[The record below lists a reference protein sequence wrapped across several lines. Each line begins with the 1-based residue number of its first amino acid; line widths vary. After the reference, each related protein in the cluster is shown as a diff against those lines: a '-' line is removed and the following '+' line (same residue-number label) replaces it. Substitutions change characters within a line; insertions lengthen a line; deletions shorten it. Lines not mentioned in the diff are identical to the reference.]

1 MSNIVTAV
9 FQDDEQYCRIRNVW
23 QYDYGQ
29 VLRIQGL
36 TLPPAVEI
44 HFSLTDTGGESIT
57 RVGVTKDNVT
67 DVIIPDSMLE
77 NEESDQNY
85 NIYAYVYLTDF
96 GSGETEYKITISV
109 KARPKPEAVG
119 GTGETTLENIM
130 STVNQIADGKADAL
144 DYKNSVLK
152 LMSGEKELSR
162 VIIRNGSGSGAD
174 AREIELQKSGTT
186 IQWRYAGDSEWTDLV
201 TLAEITGPAGS
212 PGPQGE
218 KGDTGAKGE
227 QGPAGQKGDPGEPGV
242 QGPKGDPGP
251 KGEPGATGE
260 KGEQGIQGPVGPAG
274 PQGEK
279 GEKGEAGTQG
289 EKGPAGLKG
298 EPGKDGRGITSV
310 TIKTDGHLQ
319 IDYNDGTN
327 VDVGKVTGN
336 DGLDGTSG
344 VPVRVEKTASDTTV
358 ELEPN
363 KLYVFPEMASLTYT
377 LAAPADT
384 SIANEYHFVFRSGA
398 TATELVHPANVSVPD
413 NFTVE
418 KNKVYEISI
427 LEGCMAYQSWAVTI

>member
-1 MSNIVTAV
+1 MA
-9 FQDDEQYCRIRNVW
+9 
-23 QYDYGQ
+23 
-29 VLRIQGL
+29 
-36 TLPPAVEI
+36 
-44 HFSLTDTGGESIT
+44 
-57 RVGVTKDNVT
+57 
-67 DVIIPDSMLE
+67 DVKK
-77 NEESDQNY
+77 Y
-85 NIYAYVYLTDF
+85 T
-96 GSGETEYKITISV
+96 
-109 KARPKPEAVG
+109 
-119 GTGETTLENIM
+119 
-130 STVNQIADGKADAL
+130 NQIAKAQKGRDVRDAIVNAINEVSDENNEKADAL
-144 DYKNSVLK
+144 DYKNSVLR
-152 LMSGEKELSR
+152 LMSGETELSR

-218 KGDTGAKGE
+218 KGATGAKGE

-384 SIANEYHFVFRSGA
+384 SVANEYHFVFRSGA

-413 NFTVE
+413 GFAVD

-427 LEGCMAYQSWAVTI
+427 LEGCLAYQSWAVN

>member
-310 TIKTDGHLQ
+310 TIKADGHLQ

-336 DGLDGTSG
+336 DGLDGVSG
-344 VPVRVEKTASDTTV
+344 VSVRIEKTASDTTV

-384 SIANEYHFVFRSGA
+384 SVANEYHFVFQSGA
-398 TATELVHPANVSVPD
+398 TATELVHPAIVSVPD

-427 LEGCMAYQSWAVTI
+427 LEGCLAYQSWAVN

>member
-67 DVIIPDSMLE
+67 DVIIPDSLLE

-85 NIYAYVYLTDF
+85 NIYAFVFLTTRN
-96 GSGETEYKITISV
+96 SGNTEYRIKIPV

-218 KGDTGAKGE
+218 KGNTGAKGE

-384 SIANEYHFVFRSGA
+384 SVANEYHFVFQSSA
-398 TATELVHPANVSVPD
+398 TATELVHPTGVNTG
-413 NFTVE
+413 NFTVDA
-418 KNKVYEISI
+418 NKVYEVSI
-427 LEGCMAYQSWAVTI
+427 LDGLLTSQNWSVS

>member
-227 QGPAGQKGDPGEPGV
+227 QGLAGQKGDPGEPGV

-279 GEKGEAGTQG
+279 GE
-289 EKGPAGLKG
+289 KG

-384 SIANEYHFVFRSGA
+384 SVANEYHFVFQSSA
-398 TATELVHPANVSVPD
+398 TATELVHPTGVNTG
-413 NFTVE
+413 NFTVDA
-418 KNKVYEISI
+418 NKVYEVSI
-427 LEGCMAYQSWAVTI
+427 LDGLLTSQNWNVS

>member
-67 DVIIPDSMLE
+67 DVIIPDSLLE

-85 NIYAYVYLTDF
+85 NIYAFVFLTDTN
-96 GSGETEYKITISV
+96 SGNTEYRIKIPV
-109 KARPKPEAVG
+109 KARPKPEAIG

-130 STVNQIADGKADAL
+130 SAVNQIADGKADNL
-144 DYKNSVLK
+144 DYKNSVLR
-152 LMSGEKELSR
+152 LLSGETELSR
-162 VIIRNGSGSGAD
+162 VIIRGGSGGGAD
-174 AREIELQKSGTT
+174 AREIELQKSATA
-186 IQWRYAGDSEWTDLV
+186 IQWRYTGDETWNDLV
-201 TLAEITGPAGS
+201 ALAEITGA
-212 PGPQGE
+212 Q
-218 KGDTGAKGE
+218 GE
-227 QGPAGQKGDPGEPGV
+227 QGI
-242 QGPKGDPGP
+242 PGP
-251 KGEPGATGE
+251 KGEPGVTGAQGIQGIQGPAGPAGPQGEPGPKGEQGE
-260 KGEQGIQGPVGPAG
+260 KGEQGIQGLQGPTG
-274 PQGEK
+274 PQGEPGIQ
-279 GEKGEAGTQG
+279 GEKGEAGAQG
-289 EKGPAGLKG
+289 EQGPAG

-310 TIKTDGHLQ
+310 TIKTDGYLQ
-319 IDYNDGTN
+319 IDYSDGTE

-344 VPVRVEKTASDTTV
+344 VPVRIEKTSSDTTA
-358 ELEPN
+358 ELDPN
-363 KLYVFPEMASLTYT
+363 KLYIFPEMSSLTYT
-377 LAAPADT
+377 LATPSET
-384 SIANEYHFVFRSGA
+384 SIASEYHFIFQSGA

-413 NFTVE
+413 GFAVE

-427 LEGCMAYQSWAVTI
+427 LEGCLAYQSWAVS

>member
-44 HFSLTDTGGESIT
+44 HFSLTDAGGESIT

-67 DVIIPDSMLE
+67 DVIIPDSLLE

-310 TIKTDGHLQ
+310 TIKPDGHLQ

-336 DGLDGTSG
+336 DGLDGVSG
-344 VPVRVEKTASDTTV
+344 VSVRIEKTASDTTV

-363 KLYVFPEMASLTYT
+363 KLYVFPEMSSLTYT

-398 TATELVHPANVSVPD
+398 TATELVHPTGVNTG
-413 NFTVE
+413 NFTVDA
-418 KNKVYEISI
+418 NKVYEVSI
-427 LEGCMAYQSWAVTI
+427 LDGLLTSQNWSVS

>member
-1 MSNIVTAV
+1 MMNDNIATVV
-9 FQDDEQYCRIRNVW
+9 FREDECSSRASGTW

-29 VLRIQGL
+29 ILRIQGL
-36 TLPPAVEI
+36 NLPKVVEI
-44 HFSLTDTGGESIT
+44 HFSLEETGGTSVT
-57 RVGVTKDNVT
+57 RIGTTKDSVT
-67 DVIIPDSMLE
+67 DVPIPDSMLE

-85 NIYAYVYLTDF
+85 NVYAFVFLTTRN
-96 GSGETEYKITISV
+96 SGNTEYRIKIPV

-227 QGPAGQKGDPGEPGV
+227 
-242 QGPKGDPGP
+242 
-251 KGEPGATGE
+251 
-260 KGEQGIQGPVGPAG
+260 
-274 PQGEK
+274 
-279 GEKGEAGTQG
+279 AGTQG

-298 EPGKDGRGITSV
+298 EPGKDGRGIASV

-344 VPVRVEKTASDTTV
+344 VPVRVEKIASDTTV

-377 LAAPADT
+377 LATPSDT
-384 SIANEYHFVFRSGA
+384 SVSNEYHFVFRSGA

-413 NFTVE
+413 GFAVD

-427 LEGCMAYQSWAVTI
+427 LEGCLAYQSWAVSL

>member
-9 FQDDEQYCRIRNVW
+9 FRDGGQYCRVRNVW

-29 VLRIQGL
+29 ILRIQGL

-44 HFSLTDTGGESIT
+44 HFSLSEAGGEAVT
-57 RVGVTKDNVT
+57 RIGITKDNVT
-67 DVIIPDSMLE
+67 DVIIPDSLLE
-77 NEESDQNY
+77 NNGATENY
-85 NIYAYVYLTDF
+85 NIYAYVYLTDL

-109 KARPKPEAVG
+109 KARPKPEAIG

-130 STVNQIADGKADAL
+130 SAVNQIADGKADAL

-218 KGDTGAKGE
+218 KGEQGIQGLQGPTGPQGEPGIQGEKGKAGAQGE
-227 QGPAGQKGDPGEPGV
+227 QGPA
-242 QGPKGDPGP
+242 
-251 KGEPGATGE
+251 
-260 KGEQGIQGPVGPAG
+260 
-274 PQGEK
+274 
-279 GEKGEAGTQG
+279 
-289 EKGPAGLKG
+289 G

-344 VPVRVEKTASDTTV
+344 VPVRVEKTASDTAV

-384 SIANEYHFVFRSGA
+384 SVANEYHFVFRSGA

-413 NFTVE
+413 GFAVD

-427 LEGCMAYQSWAVTI
+427 LEGCMAYQSWAVSL

>member
-44 HFSLTDTGGESIT
+44 HFSLTDAGGESIT

-310 TIKTDGHLQ
+310 TIKADGHLQ

-336 DGLDGTSG
+336 DGLDGVSG
-344 VPVRVEKTASDTTV
+344 VSVRIEKTASDTTV

-384 SIANEYHFVFRSGA
+384 SVANEYHFVFQSGA
-398 TATELVHPANVSVPD
+398 TATELVHPAIVSVPD

-427 LEGCMAYQSWAVTI
+427 LEGCLAYQSWAVN

>member
-1 MSNIVTAV
+1 MNNITTAI
-9 FQDDEQYCRIRNVW
+9 FDTGTKYTNVVGLW

-29 VLRIQGL
+29 ILRIAGL
-36 TLPPAVEI
+36 NMPKAVEI
-44 HFSLTDTGGESIT
+44 HFSLNETHGSSVT
-57 RVGVTKDNVT
+57 RIGITKDRIT
-67 DVIIPDSMLE
+67 DVSIPDSMLE
-77 NEESDQNY
+77 NENAKQNY
-85 NIYAYVYLTDF
+85 NVYAFIFLTDTS
-96 GSGETEYKITISV
+96 SGNTEYRIKIPV
-109 KARPKPEAVG
+109 KARPKPEVIG

-130 STVNQIADGKADAL
+130 SAVNQIADEKADAL
-144 DYKNSVLK
+144 DYKNSVLR
-152 LMSGEKELSR
+152 LLSGKTELSR
-162 VIIRNGSGSGAD
+162 VIIRGGSGSGAD
-174 AREIELQKSGTT
+174 AREIELQKSATA

-279 GEKGEAGTQG
+279 GEKGEAG
-289 EKGPAGLKG
+289 LKG

-310 TIKTDGHLQ
+310 TIKTDGHLY
-319 IDYNDGTN
+319 IDYSDGSN

-336 DGLDGTSG
+336 DGLDGVSG
-344 VPVRVEKTASDTTV
+344 VPVRIEKTAQDTTA
-358 ELEPN
+358 ELDPN
-363 KLYVFPEMASLTYT
+363 KLYIFPEMASLTYT
-377 LAAPADT
+377 LAAPSD
-384 SIANEYHFVFRSGA
+384 SIANEYHFIFQSGA

-413 NFTVE
+413 NFVVE

-427 LEGCMAYQSWAVTI
+427 LEGCMAYQSWEVS

>member
-67 DVIIPDSMLE
+67 DVIIPDSLLE

-85 NIYAYVYLTDF
+85 NIYAFVFLTTRN
-96 GSGETEYKITISV
+96 SGNTEYRIKIPV

-218 KGDTGAKGE
+218 KGNTGAKGE

-384 SIANEYHFVFRSGA
+384 SVANEYHFVFQSST
-398 TATELVHPANVSVPD
+398 TATELVHPTGVNTG
-413 NFTVE
+413 NFTVDA
-418 KNKVYEISI
+418 NKVYEVSI
-427 LEGCMAYQSWAVTI
+427 LDGLLTSQNWSVS

>member
-67 DVIIPDSMLE
+67 DVIIPDSLLE

-85 NIYAYVYLTDF
+85 NIYAFVFLTTRNS
-96 GSGETEYKITISV
+96 GSTEYRIKIPV

-130 STVNQIADGKADAL
+130 SAVNQIADRKADTL
-144 DYKNSVLK
+144 DYKNSVLR
-152 LMSGEKELSR
+152 LLSGEKELSR

-218 KGDTGAKGE
+218 
-227 QGPAGQKGDPGEPGV
+227 
-242 QGPKGDPGP
+242 PGP
-251 KGEPGATGE
+251 KGEQGE
-260 KGEQGIQGPVGPAG
+260 KGEQGIQGLQGPTG
-274 PQGEK
+274 PQGEPGIQ
-279 GEKGEAGTQG
+279 GEKGEAGAQG
-289 EKGPAGLKG
+289 EQGPAG

-310 TIKTDGHLQ
+310 TIKADGHLQ
-319 IDYNDGTN
+319 IDYSDSTN

-336 DGLDGTSG
+336 DGLDGASG

-358 ELEPN
+358 EIEPN
-363 KLYVFPEMASLTYT
+363 KLYIFPEMLSLTYT
-377 LAAPADT
+377 LATPEDT

-398 TATELVHPANVSVPD
+398 TATELVHPAIVSVPD
-413 NFTVE
+413 GFTVD

-427 LEGCMAYQSWAVTI
+427 LEGCLAYQSWAVS

>member
-310 TIKTDGHLQ
+310 TIKADGHLQ

-384 SIANEYHFVFRSGA
+384 SVANEYHFVFQSGA
-398 TATELVHPANVSVPD
+398 TATELVHPAIVSVPD

-427 LEGCMAYQSWAVTI
+427 LEGCLAYQSWAVN

>member
-1 MSNIVTAV
+1 MNNNIATAV
-9 FQDDEQYCRIRNVW
+9 FREGECYSRTSGAW

-29 VLRIQGL
+29 ILRIQGL
-36 TLPPAVEI
+36 NLPKAVEI
-44 HFSLTDTGGESIT
+44 HFSLEETGGTSVT
-57 RVGVTKDNVT
+57 RIGTTKDSVT
-67 DVIIPDSMLE
+67 DVPIPDSMLE
-77 NEESDQNY
+77 NKESDQNY
-85 NIYAYVYLTDF
+85 NVYAFAFLTTRN
-96 GSGETEYKITISV
+96 SGNTEYRIKIPV
-109 KARPKPEAVG
+109 KARPKPETVG

-130 STVNQIADGKADAL
+130 SAVNQIADAKADNL
-144 DYKNSVLK
+144 DYKNSVLR
-152 LMSGEKELSR
+152 LLSGETELSR
-162 VIIRNGSGSGAD
+162 VIIGGGSGGGAD
-174 AREIELQKSGTT
+174 AREIELQKSATA
-186 IQWRYAGDSEWTDLV
+186 IQWRYTGDETWNDLAA
-201 TLAEITGPAGS
+201 LAEITGA
-212 PGPQGE
+212 Q
-218 KGDTGAKGE
+218 GE
-227 QGPAGQKGDPGEPGV
+227 QGI
-242 QGPKGDPGP
+242 PGP
-251 KGEPGATGE
+251 KGEPGATGAQGIQGIQGPAGPAGPQGEPGPKGEQGE
-260 KGEQGIQGPVGPAG
+260 KGEQGIQGLQGPTG
-274 PQGEK
+274 PQGETGIQGEK
-279 GEKGEAGTQG
+279 GETGAQG
-289 EKGPAGLKG
+289 ERGQVG

-377 LAAPADT
+377 LATPSET
-384 SIANEYHFVFRSGA
+384 SIANEYHFIFQSGA

-427 LEGCMAYQSWAVTI
+427 LEGCLAYQSWAVS

>member
-279 GEKGEAGTQG
+279 GEKGE
-289 EKGPAGLKG
+289 
-298 EPGKDGRGITSV
+298 PGKDGRGITSV

-384 SIANEYHFVFRSGA
+384 SVANEYHFVFQSSA
-398 TATELVHPANVSVPD
+398 TATELVHPTGVNTG
-413 NFTVE
+413 NFTVDA
-418 KNKVYEISI
+418 NKVYEVSI
-427 LEGCMAYQSWAVTI
+427 LDGLLTSQNWNVS

>member
-186 IQWRYAGDSEWTDLV
+186 IQWRYAGDSERTDLV

-310 TIKTDGHLQ
+310 TIKADGHLQ

-336 DGLDGTSG
+336 DGLDGVSG
-344 VPVRVEKTASDTTV
+344 VSVRIEKTASDTTV

-384 SIANEYHFVFRSGA
+384 SVANEYHFVFQSGA
-398 TATELVHPANVSVPD
+398 TATELVHPAIVSVPD

-427 LEGCMAYQSWAVTI
+427 LEGCLAYQSWAVN